1 MYTQINLEG
10 IFTTDIADIGIET
23 QSQFEKLNNDAVLD
37 IQDTEILVIN
47 ESLKVSEKPKGAS
60 NIPSV
65 KEFLAGATP
74 QDNKNNKTTFL
85 KAAQQKEEKRLSN
98 KDTNFPYIA
107 RNIMTDAEKQ
117 LYFFMSNNLC
127 QVERLAIFPKVR
139 LADIIEL
146 DKAITYDKDYLWK
159 ITNKHVDYVIC
170 NNSTLNVICVVE
182 LDDYTHEN
190 DEAKIK
196 DMFIMQA
203 LYAAGIPTVR
213 IRTRIKNISRSD
225 LELVDDYINK
235 ALAKPC
241 PRCGKPMIPRKSNC
255 SFNRG
260 HRFYACSDFK
270 YCKTTIDIDPVGEKL
285 P

>member
-1 MYTQINLEG
+1 MYTQINLED
-10 IFTTDIADIGIET
+10 IFTTNIADVGIET
-23 QSQFEKLNNDAVLD
+23 QTQFEKLNDDTVSD
-37 IQDTEILVIN
+37 IQDTEVLVIN
-47 ESLKVSEKPKGAS
+47 DSLKVSEKPKN
-60 NIPSV
+60 NITGTTV
-65 KEFLAGATP
+65 REFLASVKT
-74 QDNKNNKTTFL
+74 QNSNSEKTTFL
-85 KAAQQKEEKRLSN
+85 KAAQQKEEKRLSS

-107 RNIMTDAEKQ
+107 RSIMTDAEKQ
-117 LYFFMSNNLC
+117 LYFFMNNNLC
-127 QVERLAIFPKVR
+127 QVQRLAIFPKVR

-146 DKAITYDKDYLWK
+146 DRAITYNKDYLWK

-170 NNSTLNVICVVE
+170 NNSTLDVICVVE

-213 IRTRIKNISRSD
+213 IRTRIKNISRKD

-235 ALAKPC
+235 ALAQPC

-255 SFNRG
+255 SSNRG